1 MRVLTSLLRFV
12 QYTSMK
18 YGIDESHA
26 LGHSMDVLHYTHQIY
41 LQQRVI
47 SPQLVEQEPVF
58 YSAAIL
64 HDMYDHK
71 YENKNIPPIS
81 NVLQYHLKPHEINAV
96 TNIINTMSL
105 SQVKKNGFPYL
116 QDYQWAY
123 HIVREADLLASY
135 DMDRAMIYHM
145 YHSKNDVFSS
155 YENTLALFE
164 TRVNNYYKD
173 NLFMTEYGKAK
184 GHELLEKSIVQ
195 LANWKSIIQS
205 YDRYI

>member
-1 MRVLTSLLRFV
+1 
-12 QYTSMK
+12 MK

-96 TNIINTMSL
+96 TNIITPFYISN
-105 SQVKKNGFPYL
+105 
-116 QDYQWAY
+116 
-123 HIVREADLLASY
+123 ADPCGRHL
-135 DMDRAMIYHM
+135 
-145 YHSKNDVFSS
+145 
-155 YENTLALFE
+155 
-164 TRVNNYYKD
+164 
-173 NLFMTEYGKAK
+173 
-184 GHELLEKSIVQ
+184 
-195 LANWKSIIQS
+195 
-205 YDRYI
+205 

>member
-1 MRVLTSLLRFV
+1 
-12 QYTSMK
+12 
-18 YGIDESHA
+18 
-26 LGHSMDVLHYTHQIY
+26 
-41 LQQRVI
+41 
-47 SPQLVEQEPVF
+47 
-58 YSAAIL
+58 
-64 HDMYDHK
+64 
-71 YENKNIPPIS
+71 
-81 NVLQYHLKPHEINAV
+81 
-96 TNIINTMSL
+96 MSL

-164 TRVNNYYKD
+164 TRVNTYYKD

-205 YDRYI
+205 YDRYIYTGEDLKWDTPLRGVFQIVTDI